1 MVESIVHLT
10 HAINRLRLLQ
20 LLQLL
25 QLLRLVP
32 SAAGALEQ
40 RPNGHVE
47 TAMRRERDRKELTQF
62 ANRRKARTQNVY
74 FAFPSGSRFVHNTY
88 AYQVLGHT
96 ATLKILIASN
106 FVHI

>member
-10 HAINRLRLLQ
+10 HAINRLR

-40 RPNGHVE
+40 RPNGHE
-47 TAMRRERDRKELTQF
+47 EPAMRRDRDRKELTQF
-62 ANRRKARTQNVY
+62 ANGRKARTQNVY
-74 FAFPSGSRFVHNTY
+74 FAFPSGSGFFHNT
-88 AYQVLGHT
+88 
-96 ATLKILIASN
+96 
-106 FVHI
+106 